1 MLWFLFHF
9 IPIEQHPKFR
19 MLVDLWHKDGRLV
32 EMKIYDLLGG
42 HPRIV
47 AYPCHDPVT
56 FELLQHPKGIHT
68 VLVGASQ

>member
-1 MLWFLFHF
+1 
-9 IPIEQHPKFR
+9 

-56 FELLQHPKGIHT
+56 FELLQHLKGIHT